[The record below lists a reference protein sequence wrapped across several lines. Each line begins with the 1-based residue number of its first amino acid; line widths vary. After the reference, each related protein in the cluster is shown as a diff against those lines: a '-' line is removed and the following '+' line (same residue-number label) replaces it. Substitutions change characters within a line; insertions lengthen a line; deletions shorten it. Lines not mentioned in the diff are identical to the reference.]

1 MSSKNILA
9 NSALNA
15 ASGLAQLLT
24 GFACSI
30 VAARLLGPAANGT
43 IAFSQMLVTKG
54 SLIAELGTGVMLL
67 RILPQLTVQGVSEK
81 DRRGFA
87 AYLQVPVVVA
97 TLLLAAAYF
106 FVVGRL
112 DEDHWLDM
120 TPMVAT
126 LTGVLFI
133 IQSIGSYSKN
143 YLIGE
148 QRLGPFFQI
157 TVIAALMQLVGV
169 VIGAVVFK
177 SIEAA
182 LIGYLLGQIAPFIY
196 SVRIFLT
203 RANPCGMHRR
213 TLAASSFLL
222 SLEYVITSIFL
233 TRLEILFLQ
242 RFFDK
247 ENVGFYAVAL
257 TLANLA
263 LQLPVQLTGS
273 LMPYYSEKLEA
284 SGQGRLP
291 IDMFAVVVRSLAYIT
306 LPMSFGLAAISQ
318 ELVTS
323 VFGPEFTPAGMIV
336 AILALATPVFV
347 FSQLCTQY
355 LFSQGQIKIRLL
367 VDFIGSAIIV
377 GGCILLVPLYGGPG
391 AAVVRALSF
400 VAMCL
405 FMASAMEFDGSIGHV
420 FRTLLPV
427 TLAAMV
433 CGLVAEAN
441 ILLFGGLVG
450 LILAIPAG
458 ALAYILA
465 LRLFKAVPESDVD
478 ALMKLADR
486 FPGKLKRGLIAIVH
500 FVAPHARR
508 AVA

>member
-1 MSSKNILA
+1 
-9 NSALNA
+9 
-15 ASGLAQLLT
+15 
-24 GFACSI
+24 
-30 VAARLLGPAANGT
+30 
-43 IAFSQMLVTKG
+43 
-54 SLIAELGTGVMLL
+54 
-67 RILPQLTVQGVSEK
+67 
-81 DRRGFA
+81 
-87 AYLQVPVVVA
+87 
-97 TLLLAAAYF
+97 
-106 FVVGRL
+106 
-112 DEDHWLDM
+112 
-120 TPMVAT
+120 
-126 LTGVLFI
+126 
-133 IQSIGSYSKN
+133 
-143 YLIGE
+143 
-148 QRLGPFFQI
+148 
-157 TVIAALMQLVGV
+157 
-169 VIGAVVFK
+169 
-177 SIEAA
+177 
-182 LIGYLLGQIAPFIY
+182 
-196 SVRIFLT
+196 
-203 RANPCGMHRR
+203 
-213 TLAASSFLL
+213 L

-284 SGQGRLP
+284 SGQRRLP
-291 IDMFAVVVRSLAYIT
+291 IDMFAGVVRSLAYIT
-306 LPMSFGLAAISQ
+306 LPMSFGLAAISE

-323 VFGPEFTPAGMIV
+323 VFGAEFTPAGAIV

-355 LFSQGQIKIRLL
+355 LFSQGQIKTRLL

-377 GGCILLVPLYGGPG
+377 GGCLLFVPLYGGPG
-391 AAVVRALSF
+391 AAVVRAFSF

-405 FMASAMEFDGSIGHV
+405 FMASAMEFDGSIAHV

-427 TLAAMV
+427 TLAALV
-433 CGLVAEAN
+433 CGAVAEAN
-441 ILLFGGLVG
+441 VLLIGGLAG

-465 LRLFKAVPESDVD
+465 LRLFKAVPEGDVD

-486 FPGKLKRGLIAIVH
+486 FPGKLKRGLIAVVH

-508 AVA
+508 AAA